1 MAHSGWRN
9 KAWKIVAALLGLMG
23 ALGVSWW
30 AVFGLKPY
38 QLSPEA
44 LQARYA
50 YGTQAVGA
58 WAVQPGPV
66 AAGTGPGHAFD
77 LRFRTFDGTAVMGR
91 IVYPSDPAQA
101 TRPFPVL
108 LALHALGRTHWR
120 WWLPEFKGRP
130 TLENTHQVTALA
142 LKAGYAVVALDA
154 RGHGDR
160 KGTAPSARELLRDL
174 HLWGRREPYETM
186 IVDTVKDYRVLLD
199 WIVRQPQLDATR
211 IGATGYSMGAQAAL
225 LLAGTDARVGAVAA
239 MVPPHVDNKVAVV
252 APNNFAPR
260 LQAARVWLLTADDD
274 EHAGPDDNAAL
285 FAALPTVDKR
295 HLRFPGGHV
304 LPEAY
309 VEQLR
314 PWFEASLGSRGA
326 SASAPLEPGMR
337 P

>member
-1 MAHSGWRN
+1 MAHSDWRN
-9 KAWKIVAALLGLMG
+9 KAWKIAAALLGLVV
-23 ALGVSWW
+23 ALGVFWW
-30 AVFGLKPY
+30 AVFELKPY
-38 QLSPEA
+38 HLSPEA

-50 YGTQAVGA
+50 HEAQTVGE
-58 WAVQPGPV
+58 WSVQTSPAAPG
-66 AAGTGPGHAFD
+66 AAPGHAFD

-91 IVYPSDPAQA
+91 IVYPSDPARA
-101 TRPFPVL
+101 TRPFPVV

-130 TLENTHQVTALA
+130 TLENTHRVTALA
-142 LKAGYAVVALDA
+142 LEHGHAVVALDA

-160 KGTAPSARELLRDL
+160 KGTAPLSRELLRDL
-174 HLWGRREPYETM
+174 HLWGRREPYEHM
-186 IVDTVKDYRVLLD
+186 IVDTVKDYRMLLD
-199 WIVRQPQLDATR
+199 WVVRQPQLDATR
-211 IGATGYSMGAQAAL
+211 ISATGYSMGAQAAL

-252 APNNFAPR
+252 APINVAPR
-260 LQAARVWLLTADDD
+260 LRATRVWLLTADED
-274 EHAGPDDNAAL
+274 EYASQGDNADL
-285 FAALPTVDKR
+285 FAALPAVDKR

-314 PWFEASLGSRGA
+314 PWFDASIGSRGT
-326 SASAPLEPGMR
+326 SASAPLEHGMR